1 MRKTQTTLRILFIL
15 FAFSL
20 NLYANELPIV
30 IVNPE
35 AQVQQI
41 TPRTLLRIYSMQ
53 KKYWPNGKK
62 IKVYTLSHLQQN
74 HQNFVKKI
82 LKSQPYQLE
91 RHWKRLLF
99 SGIGKAPTQL
109 ENEQEMIEK
118 INSSPGAIGYI
129 SRNTNVDS
137 SLILEVQ

>member
-1 MRKTQTTLRILFIL
+1 MINFI
-15 FAFSL
+15 
-20 NLYANELPIV
+20 
-30 IVNPE
+30 
-35 AQVQQI
+35 QV
-41 TPRTLLRIYSMQ
+41 R
-53 KKYWPNGKK
+53 
-62 IKVYTLSHLQQN
+62 
-74 HQNFVKKI
+74 
-82 LKSQPYQLE
+82 
-91 RHWKRLLF
+91 LF